1 MRSKTT
7 VKMCVD
13 AGMTAALLL
22 LMTYELIGD
31 KIHEWLGVGMFVLF
45 VLHHVLNCRWW
56 AGLLKGKYSLLRV
69 WQTLLVSLVL
79 AAMLGSMVS
88 GVILSRYAL
97 SFLPVRGMKTLGRTL
112 HMLSAYWGMVF
123 MALHLGLHWGM
134 MMGMAKKLI
143 PGQSR
148 IRIWALRITA
158 AVIAVYGVYAF
169 GKRSI
174 GAYMLLRS
182 HFVFFDYEEPLLFFL
197 LDYMA
202 VMGLFVFTG
211 HYITRLIKW
220 KTNKK

>member
-45 VLHHVLNCRWW
+45 VLHHVLNRRWW

-123 MALHLGLHWGM
+123 HGSASRTALGHDDGDGKEAHTGTVPDTH
-134 MMGMAKKLI
+134 MGAADYCC
-143 PGQSR
+143 SDCC
-148 IRIWALRITA
+148 LRCLC
-158 AVIAVYGVYAF
+158 F
-169 GKRSI
+169 
-174 GAYMLLRS
+174 
-182 HFVFFDYEEPLLFFL
+182 
-197 LDYMA
+197 
-202 VMGLFVFTG
+202 
-211 HYITRLIKW
+211 W
-220 KTNKK
+220 KTQYRGLYAASVAFCVF